1 MNSITVAGQLGR
13 DSEIKQIGNDSVLS
27 FSVADSQGR
36 EKPTIWWRCQLWGKQ
51 RAASLQQYLVKGQAV
66 TVSGNVT
73 MREYTDKDG
82 TPKQSMDVRV
92 QDVALQ
98 GGRKEEQAPRQAAKP
113 AAKQGGSGFDDM
125 DNDIPFVSASMSY
138 DMTTS
143 KARRMA
149 RYEY

>member
-13 DSEIKQIGNDSVLS
+13 DSELKTIKSGEQVLS

-36 EKPTIWWRCQLWGKQ
+36 EKPTIWWLCQLWGR

-98 GGRKEEQAPRQAAKP
+98 GGRREESAPREAPRQAANP
-113 AAKQGGSGFDDM
+113 AAKPASPGSGFDDM
-125 DNDIPFVSASMSY
+125 DDDIPW
-138 DMTTS
+138 
-143 KARRMA
+143 
-149 RYEY
+149 

>member
-13 DSEIKQIGNDSVLS
+13 DSEIKTIPSGDQVLS
-27 FSVADSQGR
+27 FTVADSQGR
-36 EKPTIWWRCQLWGKQ
+36 EKPTIWWRCQLWGK

-138 DMTTS
+138 DMMTS